1 MDIQEDHM
9 TELPNAK
16 TELPSADEDL
26 PEDVIVVILHPNQDD
41 ATTLTELEGR
51 AMNVILR
58 NYFLKSDQRVDKNK
72 WFRVQNGMRGEKK

>member
-1 MDIQEDHM
+1 MEIQEDNV
-9 TELPNAK
+9 TQFPTAE
-16 TELPSADEDL
+16 TELPSSDEDL
-26 PEDVIVVILHPNQDD
+26 PRDVTAVTLHPNQDD

-72 WFRVQNGMRGEKK
+72 WFRVRNGMRGEKK